1 MRASNNNRTPIFSLT
16 VNKPWNGSDTKT
28 SLLLIKNK
36 VKLIINRWKKCVQH
50 CHTCQH
56 DQKMIK
62 YTPKPLT
69 KYPWVSISRC
79 PNLAS
84 QGQHFGRRNPFSRSS
99 MLALCDF
106 RIKWHNS
113 IQIRSK
119 IFRIFSKFARTL
131 NPICI

>member
-1 MRASNNNRTPIFSLT
+1 
-16 VNKPWNGSDTKT
+16 
-28 SLLLIKNK
+28 
-36 VKLIINRWKKCVQH
+36 
-50 CHTCQH
+50 
-56 DQKMIK
+56 MIK

-99 MLALCDF
+99 MLALCEF

-119 IFRIFSKFARTL
+119 IFRIFSKFAQTL
-131 NPICI
+131 VAIRERANFRSFEFECIIRIYSDFASLPHVRKITRCFEVSRKWVPPTEMLPL